1 MSRPE
6 TDVCMLTTGF
16 PRFEGDLFG
25 SFILELGRRLVADG
39 VTVSVVAPHAA
50 GLPRCER
57 FAGVL
62 VNRFRYFLPSRWQQ
76 VAYGGGIPANMSR
89 LSVRLQ
95 IPAFLLGFWC
105 AGMRRTRRA
114 AVVHCHWTIS
124 GFVAYWATRLS
135 RRPLVLS
142 VRGSDIMRLEK
153 GLMGWVNRRT
163 YRWMDRIIAVSE
175 DIAER
180 LRAAGVDGEKI
191 RVVYNGVDE
200 RFQPRDRSQM
210 RRRLSLPQDRLQ
222 ILFVGLLAPVKG
234 LDILIEALRLVGD
247 GEADCLLVG
256 TGPLEEQLRRAAA
269 AAGIAERV
277 RFVGPQPS
285 GEIPAWLN
293 AADLLV
299 LPSLSEGRPN
309 VVVEAQACGLP
320 VLATRVG
327 GTPELIEHGETG
339 LLVESGDPEALAAG
353 LSRLLCDAGLRQRL
367 GRLGRERLAAQGLT
381 WEASAVR
388 IRAIYDELLEVR

>member
-1 MSRPE
+1 
-6 TDVCMLTTGF
+6 
-16 PRFEGDLFG
+16 
-25 SFILELGRRLVADG
+25 
-39 VTVSVVAPHAA
+39 
-50 GLPRCER
+50 
-57 FAGVL
+57 
-62 VNRFRYFLPSRWQQ
+62 
-76 VAYGGGIPANMSR
+76 
-89 LSVRLQ
+89 
-95 IPAFLLGFWC
+95 
-105 AGMRRTRRA
+105 
-114 AVVHCHWTIS
+114 
-124 GFVAYWATRLS
+124 
-135 RRPLVLS
+135 
-142 VRGSDIMRLEK
+142 
-153 GLMGWVNRRT
+153 
-163 YRWMDRIIAVSE
+163 
-175 DIAER
+175 
-180 LRAAGVDGEKI
+180 
-191 RVVYNGVDE
+191 
-200 RFQPRDRSQM
+200 M

-256 TGPLEEQLRRAAA
+256 TGPMEEQLRRAAA

-277 RFVGPQPS
+277 RFVGAQPS

-367 GRLGRERLAAQGLT
+367 GRGELPPQPPCRRQRGGGSRPVLRLGG
-381 WEASAVR
+381 WKFPASVAV
-388 IRAIYDELLEVR
+388 